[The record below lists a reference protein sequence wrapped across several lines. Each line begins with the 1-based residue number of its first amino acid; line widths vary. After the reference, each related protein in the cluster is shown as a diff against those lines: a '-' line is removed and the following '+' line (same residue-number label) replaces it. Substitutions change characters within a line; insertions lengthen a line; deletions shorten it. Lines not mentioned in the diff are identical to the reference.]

1 MGVFSHEE
9 KGYVEETAKWAYIT
23 LDDFHPRSSWTPIT
37 YAWLW
42 FMSLIG
48 VAVFAADTFTA
59 VNLLAFDKWSSKVEP
74 AIPLKYSKWIFAVCI
89 MISYVLYAYEYIR
102 AIRVMRRGAVAESYL
117 DPLAVQWQSMRPKG
131 WKRFLVFTELTNS
144 RKGADYVALFT
155 YFQFKSA
162 VRIIFAE
169 AGRQVVNAIT
179 LYSVMEANFI
189 PTGAHAA
196 EGNTSP
202 VLQFFLNIKELYLE
216 DKQQAIV
223 LLSMLFTLVIF
234 VFSAL
239 SLLTA
244 VIFFITF
251 LWHYIPQHDGRLSIY
266 CKRKIDKR
274 LEKIVESKVKA
285 AIEDQERKRK
295 KEEARAAKR
304 QDKSD
309 QKPKL
314 KHQPTLPDLGDFA
327 NEKDAFPLVR
337 QDTASTLPLY
347 SSRPPTREEIRTP
360 PAALTRQPTLPN
372 VGLSQDRPGMP
383 YRSDTQSSAMSGYS
397 YASNAPLLSNADD
410 MGYESNRSESPD
422 SGFSRPALHH
432 MTSSSSFRSH
442 GLPRSN
448 TQSSLGS
455 QQSYGPPRPGIPRS
469 NTQNSFGS
477 QHSYGPPPPA
487 MRPPMRSD
495 TTFSFDH
502 DQMVPSRTGTVVSG
516 PGAFGPPPP
525 AIQAPKRSYTAPIQE
540 PDHNPFARSNSAQ
553 GPRRLLAP
561 PIRAFTP
568 VSTITER
575 SERSTPDL
583 YRQNSSVSAYS
594 ASIYSQAPPRFPSGA
609 ATERSISPPFSPVD
623 RPYIAF
629 NPGNI
634 RSNTAPP
641 KMPGAYHDLLDD
653 Y

>member
-1 MGVFSHEE
+1 
-9 KGYVEETAKWAYIT
+9 
-23 LDDFHPRSSWTPIT
+23 
-37 YAWLW
+37 
-42 FMSLIG
+42 
-48 VAVFAADTFTA
+48 
-59 VNLLAFDKWSSKVEP
+59 
-74 AIPLKYSKWIFAVCI
+74 
-89 MISYVLYAYEYIR
+89 
-102 AIRVMRRGAVAESYL
+102 MRRGAVAESYL

-131 WKRFLVFTELTNS
+131 WKRFLVFTELTKS

-202 VLQFFLNIKELYLE
+202 VVQFFLNIKELYLE

-223 LLSMLFTLVIF
+223 LLSMLFTLIIF

-239 SLLTA
+239 SLLAA

-251 LWHYIPQHDGRLSIY
+251 LWHYVPQHDGRLSIY

-285 AIEDQERKRK
+285 ALEDQERRRK
-295 KEEARAAKR
+295 KEEAKATKR

-314 KHQPTLPDLGDFA
+314 KQQPTLPDLGDFA

-347 SSRPPTREEIRTP
+347 SSRPPTRDEIRP
-360 PAALTRQPTLPN
+360 PPPALTRQPTLPD
-372 VGLSQDRPGMP
+372 VGLRQDRPGMP
-383 YRSDTQSSAMSGYS
+383 YRSDTQTSAMSGYS
-397 YASNAPLLSNADD
+397 YASSARLLSNADD
-410 MGYESNRSESPD
+410 MGFESDRSESPD
-422 SGFSRPALHH
+422 SGISRPPLHH
-432 MTSSSSFRSH
+432 MSSSSSFRPG

-477 QHSYGPPPPA
+477 QHSYGPPRPGIPRSNTQNSFGSQHSYGPPPPA
-487 MRPPMRSD
+487 MHPPMRSN

-502 DQMVPSRTGTVVSG
+502 DQRAPSRTGTVVSG

-525 AIQAPKRSYTAPIQE
+525 AIRPPVRSNTAPIQE
-540 PDHNPFARSNSAQ
+540 TDHNPFARSNSAQ
-553 GPRRLLAP
+553 GPRRMLAP

-583 YRQNSSVSAYS
+583 YRHNSSVSAYS
-594 ASIYSQAPPRFPSGA
+594 ASIYSQAPPRIPSGA
-609 ATERSISPPFSPVD
+609 GPDRPFSPPFSPVD

-641 KMPGAYHDLLDD
+641 TMPGAYHDLLDD